1 MQSTNSQT
9 GSSSYAVNAPKVIRK
24 VKDKAYGGATLK
36 SFGIAVI
43 WVLVSLFVLLP
54 LAFFESWVIEC
65 FVIAVLIMWWVA
77 YGKWFSND
85 SKIEETFLFLKF
97 FFDKY
102 SGLHTIA
109 RYDTDVS
116 FLEDVFPLVNIHDEG
131 LIEFKDKTYG
141 LLIKYSPERVNEED
155 VEMHGM
161 SMQEVIDGLTG
172 DTYIDFIST
181 SRYNMRKPI
190 LDKLLETMNQKNIN
204 PKLYAYNLSIYDMI
218 KNKKK
223 NTIEW
228 DFIIFFGLGKFDN
241 LQDARDQMDSE
252 YPGLVDSLTDAGIST
267 ISKLTDRVQI
277 AKQYRQMVFPVEV

>member
-24 VKDKAYGGATLK
+24 VKDKAYGGATFK

-43 WVLVSLFVLLP
+43 WVFVSLVILLP

-65 FVIAVLIMWWVA
+65 FVIAVLMMWWAVYA
-77 YGKWFSND
+77 KWFASGE
-85 SKIEETFLFLKF
+85 KIEETFLFLKF

-116 FLEDVFPLVNIHDEG
+116 FLEDVFPLVEIHTDG
-131 LIEFKDKTYG
+131 LIEFKDSTYG

-155 VEMHGM
+155 VELHGM
-161 SMQEVIDGLTG
+161 RMQEVIDGLTG
-172 DTYIDFIST
+172 GT
-181 SRYNMRKPI
+181 SINFVSSSKHNMRKPI
-190 LDKLLETMNQKNIN
+190 LDKLLDTMNKKNTN
-204 PKLYAYNLSIYDMI
+204 PKLYAYNLSIYEMI

-223 NTIEW
+223 NTIDW
-228 DFIIFFGLGKFDN
+228 DFYIFLGLGKFDS
-241 LQDARDQMDSE
+241 LQDAIDQADSE
-252 YPGLVDSLTDAGIST
+252 YPGLVDSLTDAGITT

-277 AKQYRQMVFPVEV
+277 AKEYRQMVFPVVI

>member
-9 GSSSYAVNAPKVIRK
+9 GFSSYSANAPKVIRK

-36 SFGIAVI
+36 SFGIAVL
-43 WVLVSLFVLLP
+43 WVFTSLIILLP

-65 FVIAVLIMWWVA
+65 FVIAVLLMWWVA

-116 FLEDVFPLVNIHDEG
+116 FLEDVFPLVDIHEEG
-131 LIEFKDKTYG
+131 LIEFKDKSYG
-141 LLIKYSPERVNEED
+141 LLIKYTPERVNEED

-161 SMQEVIDGLTG
+161 RMQEVIDGLTG
-172 DTYIDFIST
+172 NTSLNFIS
-181 SRYNMRKPI
+181 SSKHNMRKPI
-190 LDKLLETMNQKNIN
+190 LDKLLDAMNKKNVN
-204 PKLYAYNLSIYDMI
+204 PKLYAYNLSIYEMV

-223 NTIEW
+223 NTIDW
-228 DFIIFFGLGKFDN
+228 DFYIFFGLGKFDA
-241 LQDARDQMDSE
+241 LQDAIDQMDSE
-252 YPGLVDSLTDAGIST
+252 YPGLVDSLTNAGIT
-267 ISKLTDRVQI
+267 AITKLTDRVQI
-277 AKQYRQMVFPVEV
+277 AKEYRQMVFPVVV